1 MSFQYAAPRGNE
13 PGPVSTLGGCPSELY
28 LKLTTFNI
36 LYFRSTQVGLIFV
49 FNLIVG
55 TGALTLPADIAKAGW
70 LFGIFF
76 IVVLAFISYMTV
88 TFVIETM
95 ACANAVIH
103 WRRLQLI
110 KRDNVDY

>member
-1 MSFQYAAPRGNE
+1 M
-13 PGPVSTLGGCPSELY
+13 
-28 LKLTTFNI
+28 
-36 LYFRSTQVGLIFV
+36 

-103 WRRLQLI
+103 WRRLQFL
-110 KRDNVDY
+110 KRDINVIVLIIYAGLLSSY

>member
-1 MSFQYAAPRGNE
+1 M
-13 PGPVSTLGGCPSELY
+13 
-28 LKLTTFNI
+28 
-36 LYFRSTQVGLIFV
+36 IFV

-76 IVVLAFISYMTV
+76 IAMLAFISYMTV

-95 ACANAVIH
+95 ACSNAIIQ
-103 WRRLQLI
+103 WRRLQFL
-110 KRDNVDY
+110 KRDNVMNHIYIYTQTHTHLYVYIKLMCHAHLFRNQARMNMAIIWTNR